1 VTSRR
6 SGRRLLGSLLRLPDS
21 ARARGRLQGGPIA
34 AKPRAAEDE
43 AIRGVIE
50 PSARPCAR
58 SPQEFRRTS
67 WHMDFIYSLD
77 GITQVEGSSIHVQFR
92 SAEGEYDYAPPAMR
106 VSGRVGVSDTI
117 FD

>member
-1 VTSRR
+1 
-6 SGRRLLGSLLRLPDS
+6 
-21 ARARGRLQGGPIA
+21 
-34 AKPRAAEDE
+34 
-43 AIRGVIE
+43 
-50 PSARPCAR
+50 
-58 SPQEFRRTS
+58 
-67 WHMDFIYSLD
+67 MDFIYSLD